1 MTTSKINQSIKN
13 KLDNLSDSFSSNPEN
28 IHFLKDLTN
37 DSFSFN
43 LVNSFIIFKSIENI
57 LFLIYPSKNDSLIAI
72 NIIDNKIVNEIKNA
86 VEEFNPNFNH
96 FLDKINKRD
105 LIISVSTFEN
115 EVKVWN
121 FNNLECLIN
130 IKKINEFGRLY
141 SVCFLNDNENIFIVT
156 SNYSIC
162 DCEPIKIYNFDG
174 KKINEINDSDNTTYF
189 INTYY
194 DNKLQKN
201 FIVSGNKGY
210 VTSYDYQENKVYH
223 IYSDE
228 NNFHFHSNIIVND
241 INGTTNLIESCGDN
255 FIRIWDFHYGELLN
269 KIEISDNNLYGLCL
283 WNNNYIFA
291 GCKNGMIKLI
301 DLSTGNVVKDLIS
314 HNKDVMTIKKIL
326 HPQYGECLVSQGICD
341 EQIKLWIIK

>member
-1 MTTSKINQSIKN
+1 MNTSKINQTIKN
-13 KLDNLSDSFSSNPEN
+13 KIDNLSYSFSSNPEN

-37 DSFSFN
+37 DSYTVN
-43 LVNSFIIFKSIENI
+43 LVNSFVIFKSIENI
-57 LFLIYPSKNDSLIAI
+57 LLIIYPNKKGSLIAI

-86 VEEFNPNFNH
+86 VDGFIPNFNH

-105 LIISVSTFEN
+105 LIISVSPFEN

-130 IKKINEFGRLY
+130 IQKINEFGRLY
-141 SVCFLNDNENIFIVT
+141 SSCFFNDNENIFIIT

-162 DCEPIKIYNFDG
+162 DCEPIKVYDFEG
-174 KKINEINDSDNTTYF
+174 KKINEINDSDNSTFF

-194 DNKLQKN
+194 DNKLKKN

-223 IYSDE
+223 VYNDE
-228 NNFHFHSNIIVND
+228 NNFHYHSNIIIKE
-241 INGTTNLIESCGDN
+241 INGIINLIESCGDEYV
-255 FIRIWDFHYGELLN
+255 RIWSFHSGEMLN
-269 KIEISDNNLYGLCL
+269 KIETNENNLYGLCL

-301 DLSTGNVVKDLIS
+301 DLNNGSIIKDLIS
-314 HNKDVMTIKKIL
+314 HNRDVMTIKKIF
-326 HPQYGECLVSQGICD
+326 HPQYGECLVSQGICN